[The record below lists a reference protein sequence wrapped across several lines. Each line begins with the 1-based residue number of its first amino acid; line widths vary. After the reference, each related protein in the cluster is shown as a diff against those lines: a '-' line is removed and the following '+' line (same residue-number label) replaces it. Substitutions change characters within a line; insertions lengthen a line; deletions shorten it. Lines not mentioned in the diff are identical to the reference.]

1 MQRSIALC
9 VAVALFA
16 GCKGDVTQTSPESAD
31 QSSSTSQQNTPATE
45 KSLAQPEG
53 FDSPQAVFAALQ
65 QAVEADDFS
74 AAARCL
80 DPESQQAMAVIM
92 TIPLGLVAAFD
103 PEKEKEVE
111 QLFKKYGISMEE
123 DSDEFPIKSSE
134 ERIAFMADV
143 VEWME
148 ANGDDTG
155 EDSGPLKKM
164 GRGSLGEVS
173 IEDERAT
180 ATVTLADNSTEEI
193 EFARVDG
200 QWYLHLSME
209 PQLSADGTFG
219 SGGGMPFNQS
229 EFGAFGDEEPPPPI
243 EAVPLE
249 LFQSAWQ
256 LKLNEKDQPA
266 RTLLTLLATQ
276 LGLELKVDSGIENAL
291 RNPVSLEDFKGSPW
305 EAIETIAQ
313 QAGVTPVYSTSSIDF
328 EPGQRELPVVFAGPF
343 LIEMKE
349 FETDPQTAS
358 GQLSLQVIAA
368 GLPATVAGILNEG
381 IGNPVELTA
390 VTDADTNDLRR
401 NSSAGGIMGFG
412 GMSRTPGT
420 FQREIVV
427 GLKNLLRG
435 VKNIDTLQGRISFSL
450 PTKVEVLKFD
460 DLKSGI
466 EQKTGGATLVL
477 HEINGSSVTVKYS
490 GTDNE
495 NIHLQAFDAQGKQIK
510 SFSTSS
516 FGSGDSGQ
524 MSVEYESAP
533 ARLEARI
540 VTQQEELEYDFKF
553 AEVPIPNQSEMPEKL
568 AELKFEGDAPV
579 SLKFDSITGEEN
591 FRDVKFHVT
600 NHANKDAHLL
610 QLSLVYLDEEGKE
623 LKKSPVSHGQD
634 KILAGQEADIEV
646 SAFFMPENTKTV
658 NVVLKSV
665 EFTDASEWKAKR
677 K

>member
-31 QSSSTSQQNTPATE
+31 QSTSSTSQQNTPATE
-45 KSLAQPEG
+45 KMLAQPEG
-53 FDSPQAVFAALQ
+53 YDSPQAVFAALQ
-65 QAVEADDFS
+65 QAAETDDFA

-80 DPESQQAMAVIM
+80 DPQSQEDLAALLAL
-92 TIPLGLVAAFD
+92 PLGLVAAFD
-103 PEKEKEVE
+103 PEKKQEVE
-111 QLFKKYGISMEE
+111 QLFQKHGISLEE
-123 DSDEFPIKSSE
+123 DGDEFPLKSAE
-134 ERIAFMADV
+134 KRVAFMADA

-148 ANGDDTG
+148 ANEDDAG
-155 EDSGPLKKM
+155 EESGPLKNI
-164 GRGSLGEVS
+164 GRGTLREVS
-173 IEDERAT
+173 IEGENAT
-180 ATVTLADNSTEEI
+180 GTVTLPDNSTEEI

-200 QWYLHLSME
+200 QWYLHLSM
-209 PQLSADGTFG
+209 QQHLSAGVEPGGVQSFG
-219 SGGGMPFNQS
+219 ES
-229 EFGAFGDEEPPPPI
+229 EFGAFGEEPPAAPV
-243 EAVPLE
+243 EAVPLAE
-249 LFQSAWQ
+249 FQSAWQ
-256 LKLNEKDQPA
+256 IKLNEQEQPA
-266 RTLLTLLATQ
+266 RTLLMKLATQ
-276 LGLELKVDSGIENAL
+276 LGLELKVDLGIENAL
-291 RNPVSLEDFKGSPW
+291 QKPVSLENFEGSPW
-305 EAIETIAQ
+305 EAIESIAQ

-343 LIEMKE
+343 LIEMTE
-349 FETDPQTAS
+349 FETDPQTAT

-401 NSSAGGIMGFG
+401 NSAAGGIMGFG

-420 FQREIVV
+420 FHREIMV

-435 VKNIDTLQGRISFSL
+435 VENINTLEGRISFSL

-460 DLKSGI
+460 ELKSGI
-466 EQKTGGATLVL
+466 EQKAGGATLVL
-477 HEINGSSVTVKYS
+477 HEINGSSVTIKYS

-495 NIHLQAFDAQGKQIK
+495 NIHLHAFDAQGKQIE

-524 MSVEYESAP
+524 MSVVYESAP

-540 VTQQEELEYDFKF
+540 VTQQEELEYDFNF
-553 AEVPIPNQSEMPEKL
+553 SAVPVPNHNAMPEQL

-610 QLSLVYLDEEGKE
+610 QLSLIYLDEQGKE

-634 KILAGQEADIEV
+634 KILAGQETDIEV

-658 NVVLKSV
+658 KAELKSV